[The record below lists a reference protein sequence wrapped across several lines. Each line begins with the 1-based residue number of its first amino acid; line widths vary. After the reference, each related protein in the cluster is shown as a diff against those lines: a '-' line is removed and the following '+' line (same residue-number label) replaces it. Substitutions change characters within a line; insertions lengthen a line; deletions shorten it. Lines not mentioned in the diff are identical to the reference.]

1 MRGFGGVGLRN
12 ETLAQDVYRQLKHS
26 IVTFQL
32 LPGTPLPEAELSEQL
47 NVSRTP
53 IREALRILESEGLVE
68 IEARR
73 GARVAQISLEDVR
86 DAYEVRGWL
95 ESAAAAKAA
104 QVMDAEALAKLE
116 AAIEKL
122 SVEPVTHEGAA
133 CAAAADVEFH
143 DLIIKAASN
152 KLAKELID
160 QARAITA
167 RAAYFVPP
175 GRYSESR
182 EEHKAILRALRE
194 RNSEEAR
201 ELMCNHVKAAANR
214 RFGLNSHQKIGA

>member
-53 IREALRILESEGLVE
+53 VREALRILESEGLVE

-86 DAYEVRGWL
+86 DAYEVRGWV

-122 SVEPVTHEGAA
+122 SVEPATHEGAA

-143 DLIIKAASN
+143 NLIIEAASN

-201 ELMCNHVKAAANR
+201 ELMCNHVRAAANR